1 MRFSGTMRFFRA
13 LAGASSFLSVLA
25 QQDLSG
31 LLRSQSNLTNLTSLL
46 NSYPNVYKN
55 LSSQQGV
62 TIFAPSD
69 LAFSKID
76 SSVLG
81 PAFSSNYTDF
91 ITQLLFYHVAS
102 GVHPASSLTGS
113 FQFLPTLLNNQTYTN
128 VTGGQVIAV
137 VEQAGNTS
145 VAVTGLGSRSTLTT
159 TVGAL

>member
-1 MRFSGTMRFFRA
+1 MRFFLA
-13 LAGASSFLSVLA
+13 VAGASSFLSVLA

-31 LLRSQSNLTNLTSLL
+31 LLASQSSLTNLTSLL
-46 NSYPNVYKN
+46 NSYPGVYKN
-55 LSSQQGV
+55 LSSLQGV

-69 LAFSKID
+69 LAFSKIE

-91 ITQLLFYHVAS
+91 ITQLLLYHVAS
-102 GVHPASSLTGS
+102 GVHPATSLTGS
-113 FQFLPTLLNNQTYTN
+113 FQFLPSLLNNQTYTN

-145 VAVTGLGSRSTLTT
+145 VAVSGLGSRSTLTT
-159 TVGAL
+159 TVRAL